1 MPGSGPHK
9 IPVVF
14 YRTLGGAEV
23 VRDWL
28 RSLDDADRQAV
39 GLDLMRVQYRWPVG
53 MPLCRSLGDGL
64 WEVRTSLP
72 SNRIARVLFSVQQ
85 GRILVLHGFIKKT
98 QKTPPDDLA
107 LHAAGTVNLRN
118 EEINVARKKKAIR
131 FAAKLSTLDDFLGE
145 EGKRDE
151 FEAIAVK
158 EVLAWQIGKAMK
170 EKNISR
176 NGLAQRMKTSRSQI
190 GRLLDPKDG
199 NVTLTTLQRAARMVG
214 RSLRLELV

>member
-1 MPGSGPHK
+1 
-9 IPVVF
+9 VVPTRF
-14 YRTLGGAEV
+14 PSCFTARGAGAEV

-53 MPLCRSLGDGL
+53 MPLCRALGDGL

-107 LHAAGTVNLRN
+107 LARRRN
-118 EEINVARKKKAIR
+118 R
-131 FAAKLSTLDDFLGE
+131 
-145 EGKRDE
+145 E
-151 FEAIAVK
+151 FEK
-158 EVLAWQIGKAMK
+158 
-170 EKNISR
+170 
-176 NGLAQRMKTSRSQI
+176 
-190 GRLLDPKDG
+190 
-199 NVTLTTLQRAARMVG
+199 
-214 RSLRLELV
+214 